1 MAIINNKNITHF
13 LINRIDNIGD
23 VVLTLPVCTYLK
35 LLYPDIVIT
44 LLARS
49 YTKPIADACPAID
62 HFIDYEELHKLPE
75 KEQVA
80 DIKKR
85 NIDVILHAFNRTEIA
100 KLAKQAGIPIRI
112 GNTSKNSHFIYC
124 NKLIRLSRGNSH
136 LHEAQQ
142 MFMFLQ
148 PLGLTHIPSIG
159 TLAGYYKDFYKPQAE
174 LPAELAA
181 NLNPAKFNL
190 IVHTLSN
197 GHGREWEM
205 DKYAQLINRLP
216 LDKFNVIITGSTKEA
231 EVLNEWVKQLPAGV
245 INLSG
250 KMTLPELMSFID
262 RADGLLASGTGPL
275 HMAAASGIHALGLFP
290 TSKSINALR
299 WAPLG
304 KKAEHIESD
313 GDDLSGISVD
323 MVLGRINDWITS

>member
-1 MAIINNKNITHF
+1 MAIIYNRNINHF

-23 VVLTLPVCTYLK
+23 VILTLPVCIYLK
-35 LLYPDIVIT
+35 LLYPDIIIT
-44 LLARS
+44 ILARS
-49 YTKPIADACPAID
+49 YTKPVIDACPAID
-62 HFIDYEELHKLPE
+62 HFIDYEQLILLPE
-75 KEQVA
+75 KEQIA

-85 NIDVILHAFNRTEIA
+85 NIDVILHTFNKTTIA

-142 MFMFLQ
+142 MFLFLQ
-148 PLGLTHIPSIG
+148 PLGLPHIPTIG
-159 TLAGYYKDFYKPQAE
+159 TIANYYKDFYKPKDV
-174 LPAELAA
+174 LTPELAS
-181 NLNPAKFNL
+181 NLKPDKFNL
-190 IVHTLSN
+190 IVHTMSN

-205 DKYAQLINRLP
+205 DKYAELIKQLP
-216 LDKFNVIITGSTKEA
+216 LDKYNVLITGSDKEA
-231 EVLNEWVKQLPAGV
+231 KVLNKWVKDLPAGV
-245 INLSG
+245 INMSG
-250 KMTLPELMSFID
+250 KMTLPEFMSFICK
-262 RADGLLASGTGPL
+262 ADGLLASGTGPL

-290 TSKSINALR
+290 VSKSINALR

-313 GDDLSGISVD
+313 SDDLSSIAVK
-323 MVLGRINDWITS
+323 MVFDVIMGWRK

>member
-1 MAIINNKNITHF
+1 MLVAKNRTIRHF

-23 VVLTLPVCTYLK
+23 VILTLPVCIYLK
-35 LLYPDIVIT
+35 LLYPDIKIT
-44 LLARS
+44 ILARS
-49 YTKPIADACPAID
+49 YTRPIIDACPAID
-62 HFIDYEELHKLPE
+62 YFVDYEELERLPE
-75 KEQVA
+75 KDQIANIRE
-80 DIKKR
+80 R
-85 NIDVILHAFNRTEIA
+85 HIDVFLQTFNKTSIV

-142 MFMFLQ
+142 MFLFLQ

-159 TLAGYYKDFYKPQAE
+159 TLAGYYKDFYKPQTVLTSE
-174 LPAELAA
+174 LLA
-181 NLNPAKFNL
+181 NLRSDKFNL
-190 IVHTLSN
+190 IVHTMSN

-216 LDKFNVIITGSTKEA
+216 QDKYNVIITGSAKEA
-231 EVLNEWVKQLPAGV
+231 EVLNKWVKQLPAGV

-250 KMTLPELMSFID
+250 KMTLDELMSFIHK
-262 RADGLLASGTGPL
+262 ADGLLASGTGPL
-275 HMAAASGIHALGLFP
+275 HMAAVSGIHTLGLFP
-290 TSKSINALR
+290 VSKSINALR

-313 GDDLSGISVD
+313 GDDLSSISVD
-323 MVLGRINDWITS
+323 MVLNAISSWAK

>member
-1 MAIINNKNITHF
+1 MAIINNRTISHF
-13 LINRIDNIGD
+13 LIYRIDNIGD
-23 VVLTLPVCTYLK
+23 VVLTLPVCIYLK

-44 LLARS
+44 ILARG
-49 YTKPIADACPAID
+49 YTKPIVDACAAID
-62 HFIDYEELHKLPE
+62 HFIDYEELSKLPE
-75 KEQVA
+75 KDQIA

-100 KLAKQAGIPIRI
+100 RLAKQPGIPVRI

-159 TLAGYYKDFYKPQAE
+159 TLAGYYKDFYKPKVE
-174 LPAELAA
+174 LPAELSA
-181 NLNPAKFNL
+181 NLKRDRFNL
-190 IVHTLSN
+190 IVHTMSN

-205 DKYAQLINRLP
+205 DRYAALINRLP
-216 LDKFNVIITGSTKEA
+216 QDKFNVIITGSAKEA

-250 KMTLPELMSFID
+250 KMTLPQLMSFIYQ
-262 RADGLLASGTGPL
+262 ADGLLASGTGPL

-290 TSKSINALR
+290 VSKSINALR

-304 KKAEHIESD
+304 KKAEPIESD
-313 GDDLSGISVD
+313 SDDLSSISVD
-323 MVLGRINDWITS
+323 MVAERINGWLN